1 MQTNTTNLWQ
11 LANTELRRAIVDKK
25 HPFRKCVLS
34 TNDEFPESRWV
45 VLRDVTDELIF
56 IIYTDSRSPKVTQII
71 ADGKTSLTFYHPK
84 KQLQVRVKTS
94 ASILTSGPAYER
106 HLAKAANYPKD
117 YSTLLPPGAPLADS
131 IDRDGAMHF
140 AVISLAPV
148 QWDIL
153 QLSRDDHR
161 RVRYVLN
168 NGNWVGEALVP

>member
-1 MQTNTTNLWQ
+1 MRQ
-11 LANTELRRAIVDKK
+11 LTDQ
-25 HPFRKCVLS
+25 LS
-34 TNDEFPESRWV
+34 
-45 VLRDVTDELIF
+45 F
-56 IIYTDSRSPKVTQII
+56 IIYTDSRSPKVSHIETSS
-71 ADGKTSLTFYHPK
+71 KTSLTFYHPK
-84 KQLQVRVKTS
+84 KQLQVRIKTT
-94 ASILTSGPAYER
+94 ASILSNGAVYEH